1 MAEKDPNKLYTGI
14 KSLQDDLESVKSLV
28 STIVENSKTLMNDAN
43 GFGGV
48 IAKVFKE
55 QMAKYF
61 IPAVQTIAAPIDNI
75 VSGDRVPGS
84 LKDLTKFLDSVPLAM
99 VRQEPSVSELASP
112 VVPESVNLATPAE
125 TKVEAPTDD
134 IPQNAS
140 YTNGTEAEAEEVKES
155 KRPFKFSPFRE
166 AYMDE
171 DWIEKWK
178 ASDKGKQEGDWF
190 KNKVH
195 GLKKGYNPFEDE
207 TLVNKPWNGLQNEW
221 DAKDQLERFG
231 RVYVDEENNSVL
243 DPYYTDS
250 LRKTWGEPDR
260 LDDDANEAMTE
271 AEDDGPCVYNVVRNT
286 EIGSPLGE
294 DISNVEGTVVCQY
307 DNKEDADAKAE
318 ELNDTVLPEEKD
330 LLGVSYK
337 VEKQKLVKED

>member
-28 STIVENSKTLMNDAN
+28 STIVENSKTLMNEAN

-99 VRQEPSVSELASP
+99 VRQEPSVTELASP

-178 ASDKGKQEGDWF
+178 ASEKGKLEGDWF
-190 KNKVH
+190 KNRVH
-195 GLKKGYNPFEDE
+195 GLKKGYNPCEDDSD
-207 TLVNKPWNGLQNEW
+207 VDHKV
-221 DAKDQLERFG
+221 DAKKSIDEFG
-231 RVYVDEENNSVL
+231 RVYWDDDLNHPVFPSYVR
-243 DPYYTDS
+243 S
-250 LRKTWGEPDR
+250 LRKTWGEPNR